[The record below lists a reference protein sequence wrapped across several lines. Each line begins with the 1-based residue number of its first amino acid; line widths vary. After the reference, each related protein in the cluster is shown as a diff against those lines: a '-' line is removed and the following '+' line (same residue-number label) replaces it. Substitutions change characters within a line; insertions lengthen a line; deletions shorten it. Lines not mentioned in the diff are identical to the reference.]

1 MTLRYYIHLLCSIIM
16 LMFVTGQIL
25 GCGHSQNENV
35 FPEISGFK
43 KSDTHRYSP
52 QTLFEYINGA
62 AEYYII
68 YNFKELSMQKY
79 EASGD
84 RTITVEI
91 YNQSSPRDAFGIY
104 SQERPYECEFIN
116 IGAQANYVKG
126 YLNFY
131 KGDYYVKISSYNL
144 GEKGRELLSKT
155 AKSISDGLG
164 GNENVPELLNVFPEK
179 NKIENSEA
187 YISKDFLGYSFFRN
201 VFTCNYLQSGNQY
214 QVFIIGEKDESSTK
228 DTLSSYKNT
237 VNASEGILSGGIHEI
252 EDPYQ
257 GKIVLASGGRYI
269 TGILDPD
276 NEKIDTDILRK
287 ILSSLE

>member
-1 MTLRYYIHLLCSIIM
+1 MPLRYCTQLLCSIIM
-16 LMFVTGQIL
+16 LMFVMGQVL
-25 GCGHSQNENV
+25 GCDNFQNENL

-68 YNFKELSMQKY
+68 YNFKELSMQNY

-91 YNQSSPRDAFGIY
+91 YNHGSPVDAFGIY

-116 IGAQANYVKG
+116 IGAQANYTEG

-131 KGDYYVKISSYNL
+131 KGNYYTKISSYKL
-144 GEKGRELLSKT
+144 GEKGRELLSKA

-164 GNENVPELLNVFPEK
+164 GNENVPELLKVFPEK
-179 NKIENSEA
+179 NKIKNSEA

-214 QVFIIGEKDESSTK
+214 QVFIIEEKDKSSIR
-228 DTLSSYKNT
+228 DTLSSYRNAVK
-237 VNASEGILSGGIHEI
+237 ASEGILSGGIHEI

-269 TGILDPD
+269 TGILNTD
-276 NEKIDTDILRK
+276 NKNIDTDILLN